1 MKAFTTEQIGNI
13 FQIETFRT
21 LTPMFYKGQEYQLQ
35 FDFND
40 DSYNTMNVIKM
51 SNKKIVGFFKIK

>member
-1 MKAFTTEQIGNI
+1 MKLFTAQQIGRI
-13 FQIETFRT
+13 FKIDRFLT

-40 DSYNTMNVIKM
+40 ESWNTMNVIKI
-51 SNKKIVGFFKIK
+51 SNDKIVGFFKIN